1 MFLSRS
7 RDSFYIILNCAPIV
21 NPFFSNFIRKK
32 EDGKSTVL
40 KSAYKRESV
49 PYETEFDAFD
59 FGGAEGNFPQPGN
72 LSH

>member
-1 MFLSRS
+1 MFLNWAVEGSL
-7 RDSFYIILNCAPIV
+7 Y
-21 NPFFSNFIRKK
+21 KK

-59 FGGAEGNFPQPGN
+59 FGGAEGN
-72 LSH
+72 